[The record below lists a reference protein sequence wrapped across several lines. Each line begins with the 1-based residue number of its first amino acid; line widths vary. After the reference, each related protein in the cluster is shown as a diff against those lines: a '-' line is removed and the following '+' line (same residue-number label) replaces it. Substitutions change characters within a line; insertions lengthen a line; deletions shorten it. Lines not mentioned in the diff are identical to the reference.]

1 MKNPNELSYEELR
14 QVVQGVLEALYPD
27 ADPDAEWS
35 PDTLDDVALVLAT
48 AGLTPGD
55 RSGK

>member
-1 MKNPNELSYEELR
+1 MKKPNELSQEELR
-14 QVVQGVLEALYPD
+14 QVVQGVLEALYPE
-27 ADPDAEWS
+27 ADPDAKWS

-55 RSGK
+55 SSGK

>member
-1 MKNPNELSYEELR
+1 MKKPNQLSYEELR

-27 ADPDAEWS
+27 ADPDAKWS
-35 PDTLDDVALVLAT
+35 PDTLEDVAAVLAM

-55 RSGK
+55 DTGK